1 LRIATRD
8 FNSFFLGAIREVR
21 VWNRALTASEVQ
33 LVYANT
39 IPQDGLVAEYRL
51 DYGIAPDT
59 VGLHDGQIIGGETP
73 GPGSFKLVYSPRL
86 SASTRG
92 CSHVCFATHKSTNQS
107 RRSTGH

>member
-1 LRIATRD
+1 MADGKETSIYKNGVFKDSQSYAGIITPAQGTAPLRIATRD

-33 LVYANT
+33 LVYTNT

-59 VGLHDGQIIGGETP
+59 AGLHDGQIVGGTWTP
-73 GPGSFKLVYSPRL
+73 S
-86 SASTRG
+86 
-92 CSHVCFATHKSTNQS
+92 
-107 RRSTGH
+107 